1 MAVSGHKT
9 IFYNE
14 SIKRTVQQS
23 GSQLVE
29 KDIDLVQ
36 VEQKARRNCFVQNVP
51 PERFG
56 G

>member
-1 MAVSGHKT
+1 MMLKSIIRREV
-9 IFYNE
+9 FYMD
-14 SIKRTVQQS
+14 QP
-23 GSQLVE
+23 VE